1 MSNRRNFLAVMV
13 GTASLGVL
21 SNLGKGIINPSYAQ
35 NPPCT
40 VDNATT
46 RAAVERGLI
55 VLTGV
60 LVLMKSLISVTGSGS
75 ASQISGLAGKLRGAA
90 DEKAAFWSNPSKIIS
105 FVKGSVGIEQTRAA
119 QALKGKFTSKQVQIS
134 VEKALAN
141 LKTNNLSALEQD
153 PIIGPVVRAGYEGA
167 VKKLKEAAAR
177 QNEIEAL
184 RRDLRDKMGIRVEA
198 EALKLKKESKLTNR
212 DLQELSRRYPS
223 LAPRLQKAIDLNV
236 QIKTPSGGIP
246 VTPGLKEQQLKS
258 NATSI
263 SNQNRFDTYAQ
274 IFESRLLAVPTPING
289 EGDLTLVDRLL
300 GIEKA
305 NAELITLAIIGIIAV
320 VAAVV
325 AVVGVAA
332 VSDATKNEVCKEL
345 ILKTEQAAAVTA
357 CEERAGKRRRERLA
371 KSDAARAKC
380 LEDNWAIFCAVGD
393 FLFGDDIE
401 GDYEKDLD
409 RCS

>member
-21 SNLGKGIINPSYAQ
+21 SNLGKGVINPSYAQ
-35 NPPCT
+35 NPSCT

-46 RAAVERGLI
+46 RAAVEGGFVVLSVMIGLF
-55 VLTGV
+55 
-60 LVLMKSLISVTGSGS
+60 KDLIGVTGSGS
-75 ASQISGLAGKLRGAA
+75 ASQISGLAGKLRGATN
-90 DEKAAFWSNPSKIIS
+90 DKASFWSNPSKIIS
-105 FVKGSVGIEQTRAA
+105 FVKGSVGIEQTKAA
-119 QALKGKFTSKQVQIS
+119 QALKGKFTSKQVQTS
-134 VEKALAN
+134 VEKALGN
-141 LKTNNLSALEQD
+141 LKANNISAIEND
-153 PIIGPVVRAGYEGA
+153 PIIGPVVKAGYNGA

-177 QNEIEAL
+177 QSEIEAL
-184 RRDLRDKMGIRVEA
+184 RRDLRNKMAIRVEA

-236 QIKTPSGGIP
+236 QIKTPSGIP

-289 EGDLTLVDRLL
+289 EDNLTLADKLL

-305 NAELITLAIIGIIAV
+305 NACELFCVSIILIIAV
-320 VAAVV
+320 AAAVAA
-325 AVVGVAA
+325 AAAAAA
-332 VSDATKNEVCKEL
+332 VSDAVKNEVCREL
-345 ILKTEQAAAVTA
+345 TLKLEQAAAVAA
-357 CEERAGKRRRERLA
+357 CEERAGQRRRERLA
-371 KSDAARAKC
+371 ARDAEIAACKK
-380 LEDNWAIFCAVGD
+380 DWGIFCVIGD

-401 GDYEKDLD
+401 GDYERDVD
-409 RCS
+409 ACT